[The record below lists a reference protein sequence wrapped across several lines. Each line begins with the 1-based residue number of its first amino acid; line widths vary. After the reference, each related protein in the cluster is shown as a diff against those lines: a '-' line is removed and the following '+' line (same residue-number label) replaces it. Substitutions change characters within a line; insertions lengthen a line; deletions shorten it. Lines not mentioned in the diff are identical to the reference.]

1 MIDDPY
7 EELNSNWFEFDG
19 QAGKWSYQR
28 TEDHIYAAYD
38 RGGKRIGDMSREQL
52 IEVIAIGYHEREQL
66 ARVLLCLVEGEELPA
81 YANATIHLARLIMK
95 KIQPEPAL
103 DKEADGH
110 AADDC

>member
-7 EELNSNWFEFDG
+7 EELNSNWFEFDE
-19 QAGKWSYQR
+19 QASKWSYQR
-28 TEDHIYAAYD
+28 TEDHIYAAYN

-81 YANATIHLARLIMK
+81 YANATVHLARLIMK
-95 KIQPEPAL
+95 KIQPAPAL
-103 DKEADGH
+103 DKEAD
-110 AADDC
+110 